1 MNKTN
6 YIVNEAFFRTG
17 TTRFQFANHL
27 GISEQTLY
35 RKLRVELPID
45 EQRKIA
51 SQIEQYARE
60 VRKDETVL

>member
-1 MNKTN
+1 MKQTN

-17 TTRFQFANHL
+17 TTRYQYAHHL

-45 EQRKIA
+45 EQMKMA
-51 SQIEQYARE
+51 SEIERYANE
-60 VRKDETVL
+60 VRKDERVL